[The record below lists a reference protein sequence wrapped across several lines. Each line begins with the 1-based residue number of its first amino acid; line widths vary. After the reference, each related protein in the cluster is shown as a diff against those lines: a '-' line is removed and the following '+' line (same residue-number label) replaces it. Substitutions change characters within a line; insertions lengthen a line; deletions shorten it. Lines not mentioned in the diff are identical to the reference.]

1 MNTTTPTMPSAKQP
15 TTMTSTPTPA
25 SLMGSSLMVEV
36 EKKDLLNLLGKTQNI
51 VEKRNT
57 MPVLINVLL
66 EAKDGVLKV
75 FATDLEVSL
84 TDQVP
89 TLKEKAG
96 KVAVSAKSLFE
107 IVKELDDGPVTL
119 TKRDN
124 NWLEI
129 KQRKSVF
136 NLVGIAAD
144 EYPVFPSYATED
156 FMTVASSVFA
166 DMIEKTIYSVSNDET
181 RYYLNGV
188 FFERVQ
194 KDGKNSFRMV
204 ATDGFRLSIVDRE
217 MPLSKE
223 QSQSAFPATG
233 VIIPRKGL
241 FEIRKMLE
249 TIEGD
254 FDLAVEGSQLVVR
267 RGSTVLMVRLIEGKF
282 PSYQQ
287 FIPQS
292 VPNRVQIPR
301 ETLLSCLKR
310 VSLLSNQKY
319 KGVTLALTNGRL
331 EITSNNPELGDA
343 KEEIEI
349 DYKGAELKIGFNAR
363 YMLDVLNSFDDEGVD
378 LHLND
383 QLSPGLMRPHND
395 QSYTCVVMPMRI

>member
-1 MNTTTPTMPSAKQP
+1 M
-15 TTMTSTPTPA
+15 
-25 SLMGSSLMVEV
+25 LIEV
-36 EKKDLLNLLGKTQNI
+36 EKKDLLSLLGKTQNI

-57 MPVLINVLL
+57 MPVLVNVLL
-66 EAKDGVLKV
+66 EAKDGLLKV

-89 TLKEKAG
+89 TLKEKPG

-107 IVKELDDGPVTL
+107 IVKELEDGPVIL

-129 KQRKSVF
+129 KQRKSIF
-136 NLVGIAAD
+136 NIVGIAAE
-144 EYPVFPSYATED
+144 EYPVFPSYATKD
-156 FMTVASSVFA
+156 FMTVNASIFA

-188 FFERVQ
+188 FFERIT
-194 KDGKNSFRMV
+194 KDGKTSFRMV

-217 MPLSKE
+217 MKLSDAQQKA
-223 QSQSAFPATG
+223 AFPATG

-249 TIEGD
+249 TMEGE

-287 FIPQS
+287 FIPQT
-292 VPNRVQIPR
+292 VPNRVQVPR
-301 ETLLSCLKR
+301 DALLSCLKR

-319 KGVTLALTNGRL
+319 KGITLALSGGRM

-343 KEEIEI
+343 KEEIEVE
-349 DYKGAELKIGFNAR
+349 YKGGDIKIGFNAR
-363 YMLDVLNSFDDEGVD
+363 YMLDVLNSFDDDGVD

-383 QLSPGLMRPHND
+383 QLSPGLMRPQND